1 MQEVII
7 IVPVYKEQLSR
18 LEQVSLA
25 QLVRV
30 LGAYPIVF
38 VAPRSLVFDY
48 YRVVPG
54 AQVVREAD
62 EYFVDTASYSR
73 LMLTAEFYE
82 QFAKYSYML
91 IYQLDAFVFSD
102 RLLEF
107 CRRDYDYIGAPVP
120 RYLWRGVGGRVG
132 NGGFSLR
139 KITSIIRV
147 LRQKKKIVADAG
159 SGELLTVEDVFFAYV
174 AARPEYDFHVPSSRA
189 ALEFAIDYDIYG
201 AYRRMPG
208 WLPFGCHGINYSP
221 QLYLPLINSYG
232 YTLTA
237 ADFPPADNLEL
248 PTVGRYLLQKLAS
261 GCSEWRRKRIVAVLS
276 KTIGERFAIYG
287 AGRLGRH
294 LLALAGEIIVR
305 IYDRSARELDGRPIV
320 LPTTD
325 ALRAERL
332 PIVITPAIHED
343 EIAKQLDLLGFRE
356 GREYYRLSGLYSVII
371 REYRRLYSSI

>member
-1 MQEVII
+1 
-7 IVPVYKEQLSR
+7 
-18 LEQVSLA
+18 
-25 QLVRV
+25 
-30 LGAYPIVF
+30 
-38 VAPRSLVFDY
+38 
-48 YRVVPG
+48 
-54 AQVVREAD
+54 
-62 EYFVDTASYSR
+62 
-73 LMLTAEFYE
+73 MLTAEFYE

-107 CRRDYDYIGAPVP
+107 CRLDYDYIGAPVP

-147 LRQKKKIVADAG
+147 LRQKKKIVAAAG
-159 SGELLTVEDVFFAYV
+159 GQELLAVEDVFFASV
-174 AARPEYDFHVPSSRA
+174 AARLEYDFRVPSSRA
-189 ALEFAIDYDIYG
+189 ALEFAVDYDIYG

-232 YTLTA
+232 YTLTE

-248 PTVGRYLLQKLAS
+248 PTVGRYLLRKLAS
-261 GCSEWRRKRIVAVLS
+261 GCGERRRKRIVAVLA

-294 LLALAGEIIVR
+294 LLALAGELVVR
-305 IYDRSARELDGRPIV
+305 IYDRSASELDGRSIV
-320 LPTTD
+320 LPTTN

-343 EIAKQLDLLGFRE
+343 EIAKRLDLLGFSE
-356 GREYYRLSGLYSVII
+356 GRDYYRLSGLYGVII
-371 REYRRLYSSI
+371 RECRSLQ